1 METFSDSEVGSVA
14 LKACDRCRLNK
25 KKCDRLFPGCT
36 TCKKKL
42 LKCSYD
48 ENRTQLEIRA
58 LRSQLEHLS
67 NRNRKLSHPISPHQI
82 AIDPIVTYPIPSRW
96 YMPFLVN
103 HYHEMQFPSFTR
115 KGSLDTDE
123 VSKKQWMQAL
133 LSDPCIFHG
142 ILFAASSHL
151 DVLRGEVDNPV
162 TEYHRR
168 HAVKLLLDHISSSER
183 VSVTAV
189 ATATYLWH
197 YEVRIFIQRWSE
209 ADLAKAMSSNT
220 MEGKIHK
227 QGLQQMVKGNGGLS
241 TIRLCGDRLSNLI
254 MLIDIGDSILNA
266 SSPVFCVDEQSQHYD
281 APISLVSTVLCQSE
295 RALHESGIAE
305 PLISLLRR
313 VHNATLDFEY
323 EPSAQP
329 VEESIVISEPG
340 VEGKFSTAVVLAAM
354 IHLTSFQRRTRFS
367 IDDNQDSVEK
377 LRLCLSSLPQGS
389 KCDIENELYVFLCFT
404 GAAAAR
410 KNRAWFLAKAG
421 PVVMS
426 LNQSQLHHFKMA
438 ITRFCRILQT
448 LEGAQGGN
456 SEDDL

>member
-1 METFSDSEVGSVA
+1 METSSHSEVGGVA

-67 NRNRKLSHPISPHQI
+67 NRNRISFYQVSPNHSSLE
-82 AIDPIVTYPIPSRW
+82 PIVAYPIPSRW
-96 YMPFLVN
+96 YMPFLIN

-115 KGSLDTDE
+115 KWNLGCDE
-123 VSKKQWMQAL
+123 MSRKEWIQAT

-151 DVLRGEVDNPV
+151 DVLRGEIDNPV

-197 YEVRIFIQRWSE
+197 YET
-209 ADLAKAMSSNT
+209 MNSNT

-227 QGLQQMVKGNGGLS
+227 QGLQQMVKGNGGLGA
-241 TIRLCGDRLSNLI
+241 IRLCGDRLSNLI

-266 SSPVFCVDEQSQHYD
+266 SNPVFCVDEQSQHYD
-281 APISLVSTVLCQSE
+281 APVSLVSAVLCQSE
-295 RALHESGIAE
+295 RALRESGITE

-323 EPSAQP
+323 EPLAHP
-329 VEESIVISEPG
+329 IEEGIVIHEPEAG
-340 VEGKFSTAVVLAAM
+340 SKFSTAVALAAM
-354 IHLTSFQRRTRFS
+354 IHLNSFQHRSRFCV
-367 IDDNQDSVEK
+367 DNNQDSVEN
-377 LRLCLSSLPQGS
+377 LRLCLSSIPQGS
-389 KCDIENELYVFLCFT
+389 KCDIESELYVFLCFT

-426 LNQSQLHHFKMA
+426 LNHTQLHHFKMA
-438 ITRFCRILQT
+438 ITRFCRILQK
-448 LEGAQGGN
+448 LEGAQGSDG
-456 SEDDL
+456 EDGL